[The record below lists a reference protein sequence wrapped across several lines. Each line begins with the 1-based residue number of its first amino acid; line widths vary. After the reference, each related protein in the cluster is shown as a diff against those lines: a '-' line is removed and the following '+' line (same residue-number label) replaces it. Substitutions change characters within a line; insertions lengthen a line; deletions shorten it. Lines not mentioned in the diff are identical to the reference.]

1 MISDGQGREHERPRL
16 ERRTE
21 TRRTDRLGGR
31 LLFVGVSLLFVLGL
45 ASGAWLGASD
55 DEPGTDSIY
64 KYITLWEEV
73 LRLIRGSY
81 VEEVDGRSLMAGA
94 LDGVTDALDPFSVYV
109 PASEVESYR
118 AARETGRRRTGL
130 LVLKER
136 GTAYVAAVD
145 RGSPAAEA
153 GLEPADIVSMIN
165 GRSSREMPLW
175 EVRRQLAGPVGSR
188 VRLELVRSSEED
200 PIEVE
205 LVLAEHDPLP
215 PEFEEVRGVG
225 VLTIPGF
232 GADTAALV
240 AEALAGYEGESLL
253 IDLRGVAGG
262 SVAGA
267 YAVAGRFAQGAL
279 GSLLDREDRELRS
292 FDGAGGLFPGDIA
305 VLVDRSS
312 QGAAEVVT
320 AVLQQARG
328 AELYGQPTFGYA
340 GEVEQIELPNEG
352 GVLELTSAFY
362 TDPEGERLNQRI
374 RIDREN
380 RLGALF
386 FADPEDGSDPVLEGA
401 IDLILETLAESPNQ
415 L

>member
-1 MISDGQGREHERPRL
+1 MDRRAGTSDGNLR
-16 ERRTE
+16 
-21 TRRTDRLGGR
+21 GR
-31 LLFVGVSLLFVLGL
+31 LLFVGVSLLLVLGL

-81 VEEVDGRSLMAGA
+81 VEEVDGRGLMAGA
-94 LDGVTDALDPFSVYV
+94 LDGVSDALDPFSVYV

-118 AARETGRRRTGL
+118 AAREIGRRHSGL

-145 RGSPAAEA
+145 RGSPADLA
-153 GLEPADIVSMIN
+153 GFELGDIVAGIN

-175 EVRRQLAGPVGSR
+175 ELRRQLAAPVGSEL
-188 VRLELVRSSEED
+188 RLELVRLDES
-200 PIEVE
+200 IEQS
-205 LVLAEHDPLP
+205 LVLAEYDLLP

-225 VLTIPGF
+225 VLTIPSF
-232 GADTAALV
+232 GADTAVQVDA
-240 AEALAGYEGESLL
+240 ALAGYEGALLL

-262 SVAGA
+262 SVADA
-267 YAVAGRFAQGAL
+267 YAVAGRFARGEL
-279 GSLLDREDRELRS
+279 GSLLDREERELQS
-292 FDGAGGLFPGDIA
+292 FAGEGGLFAGDIA

-312 QGAAEVVT
+312 QGAAEVLT
-320 AVLQQARG
+320 AVLQEAVD
-328 AELYGQPTFGYA
+328 AELYGEPTFGYA
-340 GEVEQIELPNEG
+340 GEVEQIELPNDG

-362 TDPEGERLNQRI
+362 TDPDGKRLNRRI
-374 RIDREN
+374 RVEQAH

-386 FADPEDGSDPVLEGA
+386 FAEPEDGSDPVLEGA
-401 IDLILETLAESPNQ
+401 IDLIVAAGLLTQ
-415 L
+415 

>member
-1 MISDGQGREHERPRL
+1 MIALRQGRRQES
-16 ERRTE
+16 ERRKQTF
-21 TRRTDRLGGR
+21 GGR
-31 LLFVGVSLLFVLGL
+31 LLFVGISLLFVLGL

-55 DEPGTDSIY
+55 DERGADSIY
-64 KYITLWEEV
+64 KYLTLWEEV

-81 VEEVDGRSLMAGA
+81 VEEVDGRGLMAGA

-109 PASEVESYR
+109 PASEVASYR
-118 AARETGRRRTGL
+118 AAREIGRRHSGL

-153 GLEPADIVSMIN
+153 GLEQSDIVSMIN

-175 EVRRQLAGPVGSR
+175 EVRRQLAGPVGAE
-188 VRLELVRSSEED
+188 VRLEVVRSSEED
-200 PIEVE
+200 PIEVV

-225 VLTIPGF
+225 VLTIPSF
-232 GADTAALV
+232 AADTEALV
-240 AEALAGYEGESLL
+240 AEALADYEGDSLL

-262 SVAGA
+262 AAVAA
-267 YAVAGRFAQGAL
+267 YAVAGRFAHGAL
-279 GSLLDREDRELRS
+279 GSLLDRNDRELRS

-305 VLVDRSS
+305 VLVNRSS
-312 QGAAEVVT
+312 QGPAEVLT
-320 AVLQQARG
+320 AVLQKARG
-328 AELYGQPTFGYA
+328 AELYGEPTFGYA

-362 TDPEGERLNQRI
+362 TDPEGSRLNQRI
-374 RIDREN
+374 RIEREN

-386 FADPEDGSDPVLEGA
+386 FGDPEDGSDPVLEST
-401 IDLILETLAESPNQ
+401 IDLILKPLAESTN

>member
-1 MISDGQGREHERPRL
+1 M
-16 ERRTE
+16 ERRAGTF
-21 TRRTDRLGGR
+21 GGR
-31 LLFVGVSLLFVLGL
+31 LLFACVSLLFVLGL

-64 KYITLWEEV
+64 KYITLWDEV

-81 VEEVDGRSLMAGA
+81 VEEVDGRGLMAGA

-118 AARETGRRRTGL
+118 AAREIGRRHSGM

-145 RGSPAAEA
+145 RGSPADLA
-153 GLEPADIVSMIN
+153 GFEQADIVAGIN

-175 EVRRQLAGPVGSR
+175 ELVRQLAAPVGSEL
-188 VRLELVRSSEED
+188 RLELVRRGESIDAS
-200 PIEVE
+200 
-205 LVLAEHDPLP
+205 LVLAEFDLLP

-225 VLTIPGF
+225 VLTIPSF
-232 GADTAALV
+232 GADTVDQVDA
-240 AEALAGYEGESLL
+240 ALAGYEGASLL

-262 SVAGA
+262 SVTDA
-267 YAVAGRFAQGAL
+267 YAVAGRFAQGEL
-279 GSLLDREDRELRS
+279 GSLLDREDRELQS
-292 FDGAGGLFPGDIA
+292 FDGGGGLYSGDIA

-312 QGAAEVVT
+312 QGAAEVLT
-320 AVLQQARG
+320 AVLKKAKG
-328 AELYGQPTFGYA
+328 AKLYGEPTFGYA

-362 TDPEGERLNQRI
+362 TDPEGERLNSRI

-386 FADPEDGSDPVLEGA
+386 FAEPDDGSDPVLEGA
-401 IDLILETLAESPNQ
+401 IDLIVAAGLLTRGGERAAKRRPQ
-415 L
+415 

>member
-1 MISDGQGREHERPRL
+1 MSALRQGRAQERPRSD
-16 ERRTE
+16 RRQE
-21 TRRTDRLGGR
+21 TPRKEKLGGR

-81 VEEVDGRSLMAGA
+81 VEEVDGRGLMAGA

-118 AARETGRRRTGL
+118 AAREVGRRRSGL

-136 GTAYVAAVD
+136 GTAYVVAVD

-153 GLEPADIVSMIN
+153 GLEQADIVSMIN

-175 EVRRQLAGPVGSR
+175 EVRRQLAGPVGSK
-188 VRLELVRSSEED
+188 VRLELVRPSEED

-225 VLTIPGF
+225 VLTIPSF
-232 GADTAALV
+232 VDETAALV
-240 AEALAGYEGESLL
+240 AEALTGYEGDTLL

-262 SVAGA
+262 SVAAA
-267 YAVAGRFAQGAL
+267 YEVAGRFAEGAL
-279 GSLLDREDRELRS
+279 GGLLDREDRELRS
-292 FDGAGGLFPGDIA
+292 YEGAGGLFPGNIA

-312 QGAAEVVT
+312 QGAAEVLT
-320 AVLQQARG
+320 AVLQKAKG
-328 AELYGQPTFGYA
+328 AELYGEPTFGYA
-340 GEVEQIELPNEG
+340 GEVEQIELPNGG

-374 RIDREN
+374 RIDRGN

-386 FADPEDGSDPVLEGA
+386 FTDPEDGSDPVLEGA
-401 IDLILETLAESPNQ
+401 IDRVLEPPAESAS

>member
-1 MISDGQGREHERPRL
+1 MIGFRQEREQDRPL
-16 ERRTE
+16 PVRRTE
-21 TRRTDRLGGR
+21 TVGGR

-55 DEPGTDSIY
+55 DEPGADSIY

-81 VEEVDGRSLMAGA
+81 VEQVDGRGLMAGA

-109 PASEVESYR
+109 PASEVDSYR
-118 AARETGRRRTGL
+118 AAREIGRRHSGL

-136 GTAYVAAVD
+136 GTAYVAGVD
-145 RGSPAAEA
+145 RGSPAALA
-153 GLEPADIVSMIN
+153 GLEQGDIVSMIN

-175 EVRRQLAGPVGSR
+175 EVRRQLAGPIGSR
-188 VRLELVRSSEED
+188 VRLEIVRSREPD
-200 PIEVE
+200 PIEIG

-215 PEFEEVRGVG
+215 PQFEEIRGVG
-225 VLTIPGF
+225 VLTIPSFDAG
-232 GADTAALV
+232 TAALV
-240 AEALAGYEGESLL
+240 AEALAGYTGETLL

-262 SVAGA
+262 SAAGA
-267 YAVAGRFAQGAL
+267 YAVAARFAEGEL
-279 GSLLDREDRELRS
+279 GSLLDREDRELSS
-292 FDGAGGLFPGDIA
+292 FEGAGGLFPGDFA

-312 QGAAEVVT
+312 QGASEVLT
-320 AVLQQARG
+320 AVLQKAKG
-328 AELYGQPTFGYA
+328 AELYGEPTFGYA
-340 GEVEQIELPNEG
+340 GEVEQIELPNG
-352 GVLELTSAFY
+352 AGVLELTSAFY

-401 IDLILETLAESPNQ
+401 LERILEDPAESAA

>member
-1 MISDGQGREHERPRL
+1 MIAFGQ
-16 ERRTE
+16 ERRLKPPRPERRKE
-21 TRRTDRLGGR
+21 TFGGR
-31 LLFVGVSLLFVLGL
+31 LLFLGVSLLFVLGL

-55 DEPGTDSIY
+55 DEPGTDSVY

-118 AARETGRRRTGL
+118 AARQIGRSRSGL

-136 GTAYVAAVD
+136 GTAHVAAVD

-153 GLEPADIVSMIN
+153 GLEQGDIVSMIN

-175 EVRRQLAGPVGSR
+175 EMRRQLAGPVGAE
-188 VRLELVRSSEED
+188 VRMEVVRPSEED
-200 PIEVE
+200 PIELG

-215 PEFEEVRGVG
+215 PEFEEVRRVG
-225 VLTIPGF
+225 VLTIPSF
-232 GADTAALV
+232 TADTAALV
-240 AEALAGYEGESLL
+240 AEALADYEGDFLL

-262 SVAGA
+262 SAAGA
-267 YAVAGRFAQGAL
+267 YAVAGRFAPGAL
-279 GSLLDREDRELRS
+279 GSLLDRNDRELRS
-292 FDGAGGLFPGDIA
+292 FDGAGGLFPGEIA
-305 VLVDRSS
+305 VLVDRGS
-312 QGAAEVVT
+312 QGAAEVLA
-320 AVLQQARG
+320 AVLQKARD
-328 AELYGQPTFGYA
+328 AELYGEPTFGYA
-340 GEVEQIELPNEG
+340 GETEQIELPNGG

-362 TDPEGERLNQRI
+362 TDPEGTRLNQRI

-380 RLGALF
+380 HLGALF
-386 FADPEDGSDPVLEGA
+386 FAGQQNGADPVLEGA
-401 IDLILETLAESPNQ
+401 IDLILEPVAESAN

>member
-1 MISDGQGREHERPRL
+1 MSALRQEREAERPPSD
-16 ERRTE
+16 RRTE
-21 TRRTDRLGGR
+21 TRRTGKLRGR
-31 LLFVGVSLLFVLGL
+31 LLFLGVSLVFVLGL

-81 VEEVDGRSLMAGA
+81 VEEVDSRGLMAGA

-118 AARETGRRRTGL
+118 AARDVGRRRTGL

-136 GTAYVAAVD
+136 GTAYVVAVD

-153 GLEPADIVSMIN
+153 GLEQADIVSMIN

-188 VRLELVRSSEED
+188 VRLELVRPSEED
-200 PIEVE
+200 PVEVE
-205 LVLAEHDPLP
+205 LVLAETDPLP

-225 VLTIPGF
+225 VLTIPRF
-232 GADTAALV
+232 ASDTADLV
-240 AEALAGYEGESLL
+240 AEALAGYEGDSLL
-253 IDLRGVAGG
+253 IDVRGVAGG

-267 YAVAGRFAQGAL
+267 YDVAGRFAEGDL
-279 GSLLDREDRELRS
+279 GGLLDREDRELRS
-292 FDGAGGLFPGDIA
+292 FEGAGGLFAGDIA

-312 QGAAEVVT
+312 QGAAEVLT
-320 AVLQQARG
+320 AVLRKAKG
-328 AELYGQPTFGYA
+328 AELYGEPTFGYA
-340 GEVEQIELPNEG
+340 GEVEQVELPNGG

-362 TDPEGERLNQRI
+362 TDPEGERLNERI

-386 FADPEDGSDPVLEGA
+386 FADPEDGSDPVRDGA
-401 IDLILETLAESPNQ
+401 IDLILDPEAAGAEA
-415 L
+415 

>member
-1 MISDGQGREHERPRL
+1 MIADEEERPPV
-16 ERRTE
+16 ERGAGV
-21 TRRTDRLGGR
+21 GGR
-31 LLFVGVSLLFVLGL
+31 LLFVCVSLLFVLGL

-81 VEEVDGRSLMAGA
+81 VEEVGGRGLMAGA

-118 AARETGRRRTGL
+118 AAREIGRRHSGL

-145 RGSPAAEA
+145 RGSPADLA
-153 GLEPADIVSMIN
+153 GFERSDIVSMIN

-175 EVRRQLAGPVGSR
+175 EVRRQLAGPVGSN
-188 VRLELVRSSEED
+188 VRLEVVRSREED
-200 PIEVE
+200 PLEVS
-205 LVLAEHDPLP
+205 LVLAEYDLLP

-225 VLTIPGF
+225 VLTIPSFDDGT
-232 GADTAALV
+232 ADHVEA
-240 AEALAGYEGESLL
+240 ALAGYAGDSLL

-262 SVAGA
+262 SVADA
-267 YAVAGRFAQGAL
+267 YAVAGRFVQGEL
-279 GSLLDREDRELRS
+279 GGLVDREDRELLS
-292 FDGAGGLFPGDIA
+292 FDGAGGLYAGDIA

-312 QGAAEVVT
+312 QGAAEVLT
-320 AVLQQARG
+320 AVLGKGRG
-328 AELYGQPTFGYA
+328 AELYGEPTFGYA
-340 GEVEQIELPNEG
+340 GEVEQIELPNGG

-362 TDPEGERLNQRI
+362 TDPDGERLNSRI
-374 RIDREN
+374 RIEREQ

-386 FADPEDGSDPVLEGA
+386 FAEPEDGSDPVLQGA
-401 IDLILETLAESPNQ
+401 IDKILEPPAESAN

>member
-1 MISDGQGREHERPRL
+1 MSALRQGRAQERPRSDRRP
-16 ERRTE
+16 ETPRTE
-21 TRRTDRLGGR
+21 KLGGR

-81 VEEVDGRSLMAGA
+81 VEEVDGRGLMAGA

-118 AARETGRRRTGL
+118 AAREVGRRRSGL

-136 GTAYVAAVD
+136 GTAYVVAVD

-153 GLEPADIVSMIN
+153 GLEQADIVSMIN

-175 EVRRQLAGPVGSR
+175 EVRRQLAGPVGSK
-188 VRLELVRSSEED
+188 VRLELVRPSEED

-215 PEFEEVRGVG
+215 PEFEEFRGVG
-225 VLTIPGF
+225 VLTIPSF
-232 GADTAALV
+232 VDETAALV
-240 AEALAGYEGESLL
+240 AEALTGYEGDALL

-267 YAVAGRFAQGAL
+267 YEVAGRFAEGAL
-279 GSLLDREDRELRS
+279 GSLLDRDDRERRS
-292 FDGAGGLFPGDIA
+292 FEGAGGLFPGNIA

-312 QGAAEVVT
+312 QGAAEVLT
-320 AVLQQARG
+320 AVLQKAKG
-328 AELYGQPTFGYA
+328 AELYGEPTFGYA
-340 GEVEQIELPNEG
+340 GEVEQIELPNGG

-374 RIDREN
+374 RIDRGN

-386 FADPEDGSDPVLEGA
+386 FTDPEDGSDPVLEGA
-401 IDLILETLAESPNQ
+401 IDRVLEPPAESANP
-415 L
+415 

>member
-1 MISDGQGREHERPRL
+1 VSETRQGREQERPRRD
-16 ERRTE
+16 RRTE
-21 TRRTDRLGGR
+21 TPRGERLGGR
-31 LLFVGVSLLFVLGL
+31 LLFLGVSLLLVLGL

-81 VEEVDGRSLMAGA
+81 VEEVDGRGLMAGA

-118 AARETGRRRTGL
+118 AAREIGRRRSGL

-153 GLEPADIVSMIN
+153 GLKQADIVSMIN

-175 EVRRQLAGPVGSR
+175 EVRRQLAGPVGSEVFLEI
-188 VRLELVRSSEED
+188 VRPSEED
-200 PIEVE
+200 PIEIG
-205 LVLAEHDPLP
+205 LVLAENEPLP
-215 PEFEEVRGVG
+215 PDFEEVRGIG
-225 VLTIPGF
+225 VLTISSFDAG
-232 GADTAALV
+232 TAALV
-240 AEALAGYEGESLL
+240 AEALAGYEGDSLL
-253 IDLRGVAGG
+253 VDLRGVAGG

-267 YAVAGRFAQGAL
+267 YAVAGRFAQGDL
-279 GSLLDREDRELRS
+279 GSLLDREDRAVKS
-292 FDGAGGLFPGDIA
+292 FAGEGGLFPGDIA

-312 QGAAEVVT
+312 QGAAEVLT
-320 AVLQQARG
+320 AVLQKANG
-328 AELYGQPTFGYA
+328 AALYGEPTFGYA
-340 GEVEQIELPNEG
+340 GEVEQIELPNGG

-362 TDPEGERLNQRI
+362 TGPEGERLNERI

-401 IDLILETLAESPNQ
+401 IDRILEAPGESAS